1 MITWLASL
9 IALLWLISSSLWV
22 GIAIGEKF
30 EKEAVE
36 ASYVSASYW

>member
-30 EKEAVE
+30 EKDRWIEKMKGLKND
-36 ASYVSASYW
+36 